1 MILICISLM
10 PNQVEHFF
18 ICLVALFFSVKCPIK
33 SFASFSFGLPAFFLL
48 VCRYSFFFFFFL
60 IFIWLHQVLFA
71 SLGTFALPCIMQD
84 LKVQHVGSS
93 FLTRD

>member
-10 PNQVEHFF
+10 PNQVEDFF
-18 ICLVALFFSVKCPIK
+18 ICLLALFFSVKCPIM
-33 SFASFSFGLPAFFLL
+33 SFAYFSFGLPEFFLL
-48 VCRYSFFFFFFL
+48 VCRYSFFFL

-71 SLGTFALPCIMQD
+71 SLGTFDLPCIMQD
-84 LKVQHVGSS
+84 LQLQPVGSS